1 MIEIVNAATSMRACF
16 PQGVAANVRQ
26 VAGTVGEASN
36 TDSMWPFRKKTEAPG
51 LGAEPDPERHE
62 LLQSQLRG
70 TLTYG
75 WSDKETHDA
84 VAFLQSLPP
93 ADDTSHIGDR
103 LGGSSP
109 PR

>member
-1 MIEIVNAATSMRACF
+1 MVARRA
-16 PQGVAANVRQ
+16 GK
-26 VAGTVGEASN
+26 VGEASN
-36 TDSMWPFRKKTEAPG
+36 TRSMWPFRKKAEAPG
-51 LGAEPDPERHE
+51 LGEEPDPQRHE
-62 LLQSQLRG
+62 LVQSQLRG

-103 LGGSSP
+103 LGVPSP

>member
-1 MIEIVNAATSMRACF
+1 MVEIVNTATSMRACF
-16 PQGVAANVRQ
+16 PASLAANVRSAGRRGRRGVEYGQ
-26 VAGTVGEASN
+26 HVALQEKNRGT
-36 TDSMWPFRKKTEAPG
+36 
-51 LGAEPDPERHE
+51 GAGCGADPERHE
-62 LLQSQLRG
+62 LLQSQLRE

-84 VAFLQSLPP
+84 VAFLQSLPA

-109 PR
+109 R

>member
-1 MIEIVNAATSMRACF
+1 MVARRA
-16 PQGVAANVRQ
+16 GK
-26 VAGTVGEASN
+26 VGEASN
-36 TDSMWPFRKKTEAPG
+36 TRSMWPFRKKAEAPG
-51 LGAEPDPERHE
+51 LGAEPDPQRHE
-62 LLQSQLRG
+62 LVQSQLRG

>member
-16 PQGVAANVRQ
+16 PHGAAANVRSAERQ
-26 VAGTVGEASN
+26 RRRGVEYG
-36 TDSMWPFRKKTEAPG
+36 SMWPFRKKTEAPG

-103 LGGSSP
+103 LGGSSS